1 MNKGVTLGK
10 NDAGLIE
17 KIIKYQHEKEI
28 PNFTETVRKL
38 EKISLETAEAEKK

>member
-17 KIIKYQHEKEI
+17 KIIKYQHEKEF
-28 PNFTETVRKL
+28 PNFTETVRKSV
-38 EKISLETAEAEKK
+38 KIALKTAEAEKE